1 MKRLC
6 SSVLQK
12 AQPLF
17 YGIFVDLMAHTNVEV
32 VFMSKSSIYFT
43 VDHVNGKHDVKELK
57 RELDTFPGVISVS
70 VNDKTE
76 SIAVDFD
83 TTGVQQE
90 QLQKRIE
97 KLGYGII
104 DTRFE
109 NHIM

>member
-1 MKRLC
+1 
-6 SSVLQK
+6 
-12 AQPLF
+12 
-17 YGIFVDLMAHTNVEV
+17 
-32 VFMSKSSIYFT
+32 MSKASIYFT
-43 VDHVNGKHDVKELK
+43 VDNVNGKHDVKELK

-70 VNDKTE
+70 VNNKTE

-90 QLQKRIE
+90 QLQKHIE
-97 KLGYGII
+97 KLGYGIV